1 MTMLGG
7 WDISELKCCNLPQK
21 AASAFTG
28 ATADLVGVD
37 YEPVLYVGSQ
47 VVNGTNYCILAVQTL
62 LTAQPKKR
70 LVKLIIHES
79 LHAEYKLHSVSV
91 INLRE

>member
-7 WDISELKCCNLPQK
+7 WDISQMKGCKLPQR

-28 ATADLVGVD
+28 ATADLVGAS

-47 VVNGTNYCILAVQTL
+47 AVDGTNYCILAVQTL
-62 LTAQPKKR
+62 VTAVPKKR

-91 INLRE
+91 INL

>member
-1 MTMLGG
+1 MSMLGG
-7 WDISELKCCNLPQK
+7 WNIDELKPCKLPQK

-28 ATADLVGVD
+28 ATSELVGAD

-47 VVNGTNYCILAVQTL
+47 AVNGTNYCFIAVQTL
-62 LTAQPKKR
+62 VTAQPKKR

-79 LHAEYKLHSVSV
+79 LHAEYTLHSVSV
-91 INLRE
+91 ITL